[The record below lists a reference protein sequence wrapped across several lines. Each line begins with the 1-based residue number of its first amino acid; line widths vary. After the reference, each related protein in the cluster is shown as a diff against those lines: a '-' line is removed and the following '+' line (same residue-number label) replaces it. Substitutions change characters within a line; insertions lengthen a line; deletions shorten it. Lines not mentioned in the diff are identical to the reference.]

1 MYGMKVELKNNFILF
16 CKFHRKKSLVIKSK
30 GFFGRLDGGN
40 AGTGLGG
47 INGIRR
53 GGNPL

>member
-1 MYGMKVELKNNFILF
+1 MFGMKVELKNYFILF

-40 AGTGLGG
+40 AGTGGG
-47 INGIRR
+47 EMV
-53 GGNPL
+53 